1 MNLSWSLADT
11 SDVNYVS
18 DVNSDVFL
26 SSTWVSDGCFL
37 WMNLVFALHGA
48 SREADTSTAPEITN
62 VASIFGRG
70 GPLFN
75 THLDAYFYSFAEY
88 FWAYWFL
95 SSILFFFL
103 KKKNRKTASS
113 LITLSC
119 KPYPHRLLHPRRWNP
134 AWFCPSQLETKV
146 LHSGET
152 QKRMLLLTVSAL
164 ILLFNVGRK
173 ELINAAEEKQGKAS
187 KKGWLWT
194 FKGICMY
201 SISGRSFY
209 CESALA
215 TVEACLVKQFCC
227 GQEWFLL

>member
-1 MNLSWSLADT
+1 MHRSLVWSGTLHRMWPTQRWSRDFHPGSLCYTCQPARTRPVNEWPWIFHADT

-75 THLDAYFYSFAEY
+75 TDAYFYSFAEY

-95 SSILFFFL
+95 SSILFFFFL
-103 KKKNRKTASS
+103 KKTGKQQAVLSPWAVS
-113 LITLSC
+113 LILTDCCTPGAGTLPGSV
-119 KPYPHRLLHPRRWNP
+119 LLN
-134 AWFCPSQLETKV
+134 
-146 LHSGET
+146 
-152 QKRMLLLTVSAL
+152 
-164 ILLFNVGRK
+164 
-173 ELINAAEEKQGKAS
+173 
-187 KKGWLWT
+187 
-194 FKGICMY
+194 
-201 SISGRSFY
+201 
-209 CESALA
+209 
-215 TVEACLVKQFCC
+215 
-227 GQEWFLL
+227 